1 MDRLLT
7 LKYYFA
13 TRPDPDFQFTKL
25 TLAVIAFFFLLSLAL
40 KIYRKKYAKD
50 VILKKM
56 IKRYPSRLL
65 AFGTALL
72 LLLLFRETGIPFFS
86 MRIWWVLWLL
96 IFLYWVVRTL
106 ISFKKEYRRRFN
118 QAKQKAIKTK
128 YLPRK
133 KR

>member
-7 LKYYFA
+7 FQYYFT
-13 TRPDPDFQFTKL
+13 TRPDPNFQFTKL
-25 TLAVIAFFFLLSLAL
+25 TLFVIALFFLLSLAI

-65 AFGTALL
+65 TFGTFLL
-72 LLLLFRETGIPFFS
+72 LLLFFRETGIPFLS
-86 MRIWWVLWLL
+86 MRILWVIWLL
-96 IFLYWVVRTL
+96 ILIYWIAKTL
-106 ISFKKEYRRRFN
+106 INFKKDYLRRLN
-118 QAKQKAIKTK
+118 QAKQHAAKKK
-128 YLPRK
+128 YMPKK